1 MADKILEYKG
11 HPLVRNGNDLIFYG
25 STSDKCIAVLQIK
38 ETSTIPD
45 KGGNGQELRIATK
58 VAVQLQLN
66 DPNLKPRDRI
76 LRRTE
81 RPKDSLWEAMDLAS
95 TWLEME
101 LAK

>member
-11 HPLVRNGNDLIFYG
+11 HPLVRTGNDLIFYG
-25 STSDKCIAVLQIK
+25 STSDRCMAVLQVK
-38 ETSTIPD
+38 ETKTVPD
-45 KGGNGQELRIATK
+45 KSSGQELRIATK
-58 VAVQLQLN
+58 VMVQLQLN

-76 LRRTE
+76 IRKTD